1 VVNSIT
7 LESGKIIEKLQ
18 KTVNEKGIEVDSLV
32 SDLKSLREIA
42 VDKKHPRLAMTL
54 RLTCEHL
61 AEEEGFMIPIPEE
74 MEVDEEGN
82 EVGFSDQGDLE
93 ENVELQKESLNYLF
107 AIMSDTSNKS
117 NYAELKEYNNALKD
131 Y

>member
-1 VVNSIT
+1 MVNSVT
-7 LESGKIIEKLQ
+7 LESSKIIEKMQ
-18 KTVNEKGIEVDSLV
+18 KTVSEKGIEVDSLV

-42 VDKKHPRLAMTL
+42 VEKKQPRLAMTL

-61 AEEEGFMIPIPEE
+61 VEEEGFMIPIPEE

-82 EVGFSDQGDLE
+82 DVGFSDQGDLE
-93 ENVELQKESLNYLF
+93 DDVELQKESLSYLF
-107 AIMSDTSNKS
+107 AIISDTSNKS
-117 NYAELKEYNNALKD
+117 NYAELKEYNDAMKD